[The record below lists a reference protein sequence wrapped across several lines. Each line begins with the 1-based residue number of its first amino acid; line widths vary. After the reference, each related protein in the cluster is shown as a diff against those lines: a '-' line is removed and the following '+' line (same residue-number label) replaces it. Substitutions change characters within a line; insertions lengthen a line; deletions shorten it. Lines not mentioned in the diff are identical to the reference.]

1 MAQRL
6 EKGTSFLRA
15 IHEHSGILSS
25 ISAEEG
31 GRVSREK
38 FNALVT
44 TFYDGSEKT
53 NARIYTQLT
62 EMVPEPILLDEP
74 PYLSVQHQVAE
85 LFNWLTNRLGIRSHH
100 TIESLLNEIDDSRSK
115 MDSAIDNKSPHYKMI
130 LAEGINRIE
139 YRSEDLVKIGSNNL
153 NSVSRALQEFKES
166 DLSSEKRAFLA
177 NEILSDYIYP
187 MNELIEPGGRVDS
200 TLQNARVLLNLI
212 QSTNAF
218 SREIR
223 DAAARLLRIQ
233 RAVRAKLIEVQRV
246 ALRSLIPELELYV
259 YQASP
264 LEKNCAT
271 ALRLF
276 NTYSAK
282 FLPPVR
288 ELNLFKE
295 VRRFNLI
302 PDASIQQYSFRE
314 SRVQKQH
321 RIDLSAVTDF
331 APPLEVEDITQKI
344 VESNPDDVLQAVL
357 TAFPKESLDECN
369 RITTDFIIQR
379 RVHSSLRFF
388 EIKTYAHNGSNLE
401 VTRVGIR

>member
-1 MAQRL
+1 
-6 EKGTSFLRA
+6 
-15 IHEHSGILSS
+15 
-25 ISAEEG
+25 
-31 GRVSREK
+31 
-38 FNALVT
+38 
-44 TFYDGSEKT
+44 
-53 NARIYTQLT
+53 
-62 EMVPEPILLDEP
+62 
-74 PYLSVQHQVAE
+74 E

-100 TIESLLNEIDDSRSK
+100 TIESLLNEIDDSCSK

-264 LEKNCAT
+264 LEKNCA
-271 ALRLF
+271 
-276 NTYSAK
+276 
-282 FLPPVR
+282 
-288 ELNLFKE
+288 
-295 VRRFNLI
+295 
-302 PDASIQQYSFRE
+302 
-314 SRVQKQH
+314 
-321 RIDLSAVTDF
+321 
-331 APPLEVEDITQKI
+331 
-344 VESNPDDVLQAVL
+344 
-357 TAFPKESLDECN
+357 
-369 RITTDFIIQR
+369 
-379 RVHSSLRFF
+379 
-388 EIKTYAHNGSNLE
+388 
-401 VTRVGIR
+401 